1 MNLLETHLAEFA
13 EIKHMIEDA
22 KHKAIAVVDSATID
36 LYWDVGCYV
45 RDRLQK
51 SSWGDGVVVQL
62 SAWLRDEEPGITGFT
77 TSNIHRMVKFVEIYS
92 APDFLTAVKNY
103 RSAPKEAT
111 VSPLLPEQ
119 AHNGNGSSKVATALP
134 LLQPDKNQDVVFVS
148 TLLRQINWSNHLL
161 IIAGRKSPEERLFYL
176 LLCQRE
182 RLSYR
187 ELQRQ
192 IRSSMYERT
201 LAGVLQTSPNVTA
214 ISKKPS
220 MIFRDSYS
228 LELLGIPMVHD
239 EKDIRKSIVT
249 HLKEFFLEFGRDFCF
264 VGEEYKLQV
273 GMKDFFVDLLFY
285 HRELRCL
292 VAVELKSREFLP
304 RDLGQLEF
312 YLETLD
318 QQIKKKWEN
327 PSIGILLCKEKDDA
341 VVEYALNRSASP
353 AMIAEYTRLLPQ
365 KEIVKA
371 RLKEL
376 LDQAESLPQEIDE

>member
-1 MNLLETHLAEFA
+1 
-13 EIKHMIEDA
+13 
-22 KHKAIAVVDSATID
+22 
-36 LYWDVGCYV
+36 
-45 RDRLQK
+45 
-51 SSWGDGVVVQL
+51 
-62 SAWLRDEEPGITGFT
+62 
-77 TSNIHRMVKFVEIYS
+77 MVKFVEIYS

>member
-1 MNLLETHLAEFA
+1 MNLPETHLAEFA
-13 EIKHMIEDA
+13 EIKRMIDDA
-22 KHKAIAVVDSATID
+22 KHKAIAVVDSTTID
-36 LYWDVGCYV
+36 LYWNVGCYV

-51 SSWGDGVVVQL
+51 SSWGDGVVLQL
-62 SAWLRDEEPGITGFT
+62 SAWLRNEEPGITGFT
-77 TSNIHRMVKFVEIYS
+77 SSNIHRMVKFVEIYS

-103 RSAPKEAT
+103 CSASKEAT
-111 VSPLLPEQ
+111 VSPLLPEK
-119 AHNGNGSSKVATALP
+119 AHNGNVSSKVATPSP
-134 LLQPDKNQDVVFVS
+134 LLQPDNNQNVVFII
-148 TLLRQINWSNHLL
+148 TLLRQISWSNHLL

-182 RLSYR
+182 HLAYR

-201 LAGVLQTSPNVTA
+201 LAGELQTTPNIAA
-214 ISKKPS
+214 ISKKTS

-292 VAVELKSREFLP
+292 IAVELKSREFLP

-318 QQIKKKWEN
+318 QQIKKEWEN

-353 AMIAEYTRLLPQ
+353 AMIAEYTRFLPQ

-376 LDQAESLPQEIDE
+376 LDQAETLPPEIEE